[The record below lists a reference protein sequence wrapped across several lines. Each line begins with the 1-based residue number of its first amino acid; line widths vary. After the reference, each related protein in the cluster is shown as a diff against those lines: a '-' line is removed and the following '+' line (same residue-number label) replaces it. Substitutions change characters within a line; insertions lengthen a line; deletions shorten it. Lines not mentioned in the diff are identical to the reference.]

1 MKVCG
6 FTIIRNT
13 IKYDFPVLEAIESIL
28 PICDKFIVLV
38 GNSDDET
45 LELMKSIKSDKIEI
59 HQSVWD
65 DTLRVGGQV
74 LAIETNKAFDLIS
87 SEYTWAFYIQADEV
101 VHEKYLQTIQKE
113 MQTYAENPKIEG
125 LLFNYVHF
133 YGNYDYVGDE
143 RGWYRREIRIIKN
156 DKAIRSWRDAQGFR
170 KNNRKLNVKHIN
182 AEVFHYG
189 WVKDPKTMLR
199 KATDVSKFWNDDQT
213 LEKKASN
220 AEAFDF
226 TNKYS
231 VALFNG
237 THPNVMQA
245 RIARKNWKV
254 ELDVTRKNLTL
265 KRKILY
271 YYEKLTNHRPFEYKN
286 YKIIKL

>member
-74 LAIETNKAFDLIS
+74 LAVETNKAFDLIP

-254 ELDVTRKNLTL
+254 ELDV
-265 KRKILY
+265 I
-271 YYEKLTNHRPFEYKN
+271 TNHRPFEYKN

>member
-1 MKVCG
+1 
-6 FTIIRNT
+6 
-13 IKYDFPVLEAIESIL
+13 L

-74 LAIETNKAFDLIS
+74 LAVETNKAFDLIP